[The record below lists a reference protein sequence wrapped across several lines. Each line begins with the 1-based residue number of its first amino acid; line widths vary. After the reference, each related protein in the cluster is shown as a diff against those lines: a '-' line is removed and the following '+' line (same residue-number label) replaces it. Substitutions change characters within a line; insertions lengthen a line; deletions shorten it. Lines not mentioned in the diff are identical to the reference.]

1 MLTLTRTSEDV
12 AWTAPVGPSSADSR
26 PLSIPK
32 PDIGVGLRVIERAEL
47 QTMSSQTRARDELL
61 TEHVLGLLNSHA
73 AFRLIATPSTG
84 LEEVAF
90 PFLVYEAKSD
100 SSSLFFAE
108 NQSAGGA
115 AKALSLLQ
123 QLSSYDDGT
132 DTLPVFAFASCGTL
146 WEAFIAFYQEQSES
160 YVSLHFSSRR

>member
-1 MLTLTRTSEDV
+1 
-12 AWTAPVGPSSADSR
+12 
-26 PLSIPK
+26 
-32 PDIGVGLRVIERAEL
+32 
-47 QTMSSQTRARDELL
+47 MSSQTRARDELL

-160 YVSLHFSSRR
+160 YHLLPISRKLDQTCDIDIFHLQLMLLRIRSWVVSVYKPRVELMIKQLLTEYRGQRH